1 MFVRRC
7 ISFMMRATYHF
18 MKRILK
24 MSLYRNLISNPIW
37 GGIIACVAMM
47 TIAGFPT
54 RLSVDTKNS
63 PTSSKE
69 LSEHLYYPIKLQE
82 KLLYPIDG
90 VRYSLPLQQMLSP
103 ATSFSAPSE
112 KRLNIRPKRLI
123 ADYLVSKKHYLY
135 QSIIHKAANRHKVDP
150 ALVKAI
156 IMAESSY
163 NPKAISKRGAK
174 GLMQLMPETAKAL
187 GVMDIFDPEHNIDGG
202 VRYFK
207 RLVKKFNGDVKLAL
221 AAYNAGSRI
230 VKKYQGIPPFEAT
243 HFYIKKVFK
252 YYEYFKEN
260 TANEMKRT

>member
-1 MFVRRC
+1 MVVHKF
-7 ISFMMRATYHF
+7 ISYKMRAICQII
-18 MKRILK
+18 KRILN
-24 MSLYRNLISNPIW
+24 MDLYRNLISNLIF
-37 GGIIACVAMM
+37 GAIIACIAMI
-47 TIAGFPT
+47 TILGFPT
-54 RLSVDTKNS
+54 RLSIDSKNS
-63 PTSSKE
+63 AISSMK
-69 LSEHLYYPIKLQE
+69 LSERLYYPIKLQE
-82 KLLYPIDG
+82 KLLYPIDR
-90 VRYSLPLQQMLSP
+90 VRYRLPLQQMPSP

-112 KRLNIRPKRLI
+112 KQFNIRPKRLI
-123 ADYLVSKKHYLY
+123 ADHLVSKKHYLY

-260 TANEMKRT
+260 TVNETKST